1 VIAAVLPRGFVQ
13 QGLSALSQP
22 AARPIILAVRM
33 KPYSLASLETERQ
46 GAIFREKGIAVAKR
60 KPIRY
65 TRLHDDGSIKIK
77 STVRT
82 LERKFGLPE
91 GSVRL
96 VYPSGR
102 RARWDS
108 TVGRLKQRWS

>member
-1 VIAAVLPRGFVQ
+1 V
-13 QGLSALSQP
+13 SN
-22 AARPIILAVRM
+22 
-33 KPYSLASLETERQ
+33 
-46 GAIFREKGIAVAKR
+46 R

-65 TRLHDDGSIKIK
+65 TRLHDDGSIK
-77 STVRT
+77 SALRT
-82 LERKFGLPE
+82 IERKFGLPE

-108 TVGRLKQRWS
+108 TVGRLKQRWEE